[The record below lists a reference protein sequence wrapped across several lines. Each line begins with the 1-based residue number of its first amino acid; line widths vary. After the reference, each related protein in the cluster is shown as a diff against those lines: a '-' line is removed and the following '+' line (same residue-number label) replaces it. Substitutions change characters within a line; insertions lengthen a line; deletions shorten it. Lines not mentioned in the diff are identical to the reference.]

1 MATSKSEQVEKPWGY
16 YEDYFRA
23 DEAVF
28 KKIVVD
34 PRQSLSYQRH
44 SKREEFWYVVQGRG
58 KMRLNTSYWW
68 VHPGSYFHIKSNE
81 AHQLINDGDEDED
94 IIVYEMQ
101 FGKCSEDDIVRIE
114 DKYGRVEPVEND

>member
-1 MATSKSEQVEKPWGY
+1 MATGKSEQVKKPWGY

-23 DEAVF
+23 DEVVF
-28 KKIVVD
+28 KKIVVH
-34 PRQSLSYQRH
+34 PRQSLSYQKH
-44 SKREEFWYVVQGRG
+44 GKREEFWYVFQGHG
-58 KMRLNTSYWW
+58 TMRLNQSYWR
-68 VHPGSYFHIKSNE
+68 VRPGSYFHIKSSE

-101 FGKCSEDDIVRIE
+101 FGKCSEDDIIRIE